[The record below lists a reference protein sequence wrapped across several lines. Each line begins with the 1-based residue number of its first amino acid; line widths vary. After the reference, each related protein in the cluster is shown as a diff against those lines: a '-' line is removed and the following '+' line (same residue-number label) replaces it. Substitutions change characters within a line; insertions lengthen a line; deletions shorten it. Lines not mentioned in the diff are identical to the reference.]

1 MTLLIFFIVLSVLV
15 SFFCSMLEAVILSVT
30 PSYLESLRNRS
41 PKLYKRVA
49 SLKEDIETPLASI
62 LSFNTVAHTIGA
74 AGAGAEAQR
83 LFGNE
88 VLAVF
93 SAILTL
99 IILIFSEIIPK
110 SIGAS
115 RWRAL
120 LPFSV
125 KLLRPMVVVS
135 YPLVWMSQKL
145 SKLIK
150 GKEGAT
156 ISREEISAIADV
168 GLNEGVIADSEH
180 RSLKNLLRFQKIQ
193 VKDILIQKEEVAS
206 LSYDMTLDDAYSS
219 AMKVPFSRL
228 VVFGRD
234 QDDIRGYV
242 MKNRL
247 LETKIEGGET
257 ELGPLVEPIL
267 ILPDDTLVHLL
278 FGRLLDRKKHIS
290 AIVDES
296 GTFLGIV
303 TLEDLIETMLG
314 LDIMDE
320 FDPA

>member
-1 MTLLIFFIVLSVLV
+1 
-15 SFFCSMLEAVILSVT
+15 MLEAVILSVT
-30 PSYLESLRNRS
+30 PSYLESLKGKS
-41 PKLYKRVA
+41 PKLYEKVS
-49 SLKEDIETPLASI
+49 SLKGDIETPLASI
-62 LSFNTVAHTIGA
+62 LSFNTIAHTIGA

-88 VLAVF
+88 ILAAF

-99 IILIFSEIIPK
+99 VILVFSEIIPK
-110 SIGAS
+110 SMGAS
-115 RWRAL
+115 RWRQL
-120 LPFSV
+120 LPFTVS
-125 KLLRPMVVVS
+125 LLRPMVILS

-150 GKEGAT
+150 GKDEST

-168 GLNEGVIADSEH
+168 GFNEGVIGDSEH
-180 RSLKNLLRFQKIQ
+180 RSLKNLMKFQKIK
-193 VKDILIQKEEVAS
+193 VKDILIPKEKVSS
-206 LSYDMTLDDAYSS
+206 LEYKMTLDEAYYA

-228 VVFGRD
+228 VVFGHN
-234 QDDIRGYV
+234 QNDIRGYV

-247 LETKIEGGET
+247 LQTKIEAKAA
-257 ELGPLVEPIL
+257 ELEHLIEPIL

-278 FGRLLDRKKHIS
+278 FRRLLDRKKHIS
-290 AIVDES
+290 AIVNES
-296 GTFLGIV
+296 GDFIGIV

-320 FDPA
+320 FDSN